1 MPFFSVLLFYPYGPE
16 FILGSFHTLGG
27 GQCKISK
34 DPTFCHNLV
43 TAPSCFKLNSP
54 MLGQPVW
61 RDVLETLRGLSKK
74 FGQDGQ
80 LETGSDDLK

>member
-1 MPFFSVLLFYPYGPE
+1 MVQN
-16 FILGSFHTLGG
+16 SFLAVFTHSA
-27 GQCKISK
+27 KVKMISK
-34 DPTFCHNLV
+34 DPNFDCSKLFQV

-61 RDVLETLRGLSKK
+61 RDVQETLRGLSKK